1 MMNGLRRAFHAVENR
16 FLHAIRHRAAHTVAT
31 APATGSIADLGSRK
45 YCLLVT
51 YKRNGD
57 AVPTALWFGV
67 AGGKVFLET
76 EPDSPKVRRIRAN
89 PRVRVAPCTMRGKPL
104 GPPFE
109 GQARVVPAEEHD
121 AAESAIAANYGLSRR
136 LYERLFVHGLE
147 VTNLEIIPVPGPAS

>member
-1 MMNGLRRAFHAVENR
+1 MNGFRRAFHAVENR
-16 FLHAIRHRAAHTVAT
+16 LLHRFRHRAAHSVAT
-31 APATGSIADLGSRK
+31 GPATGSIGDLRGRK

-67 AGGKVFLET
+67 AGGKVFVET
-76 EPDSPKVRRIRAN
+76 EPGSPKVRRIRAN
-89 PRVRVAPCTMRGKPL
+89 PKVRVAPCTMRGKPL

-136 LYERLFVHGLE
+136 LYERLFVGGLE
-147 VTNLEIIPVPGPAS
+147 VTNLEIVSVPEPAS